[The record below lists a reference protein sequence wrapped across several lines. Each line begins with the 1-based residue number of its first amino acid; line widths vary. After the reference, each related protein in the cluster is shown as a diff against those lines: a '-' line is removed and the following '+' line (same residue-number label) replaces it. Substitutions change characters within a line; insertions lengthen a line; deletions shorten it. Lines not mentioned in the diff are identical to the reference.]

1 MNPMNP
7 MARGLVVTAM
17 LSGAL
22 IVVAVLLWVSE
33 VIGLP
38 LFLGA
43 VVLISVAQM
52 GVTMRILAKQK
63 QAMQG
68 RAAARDD
75 RSPGDGFDPM
85 KKFR

>member
-1 MNPMNP
+1 MNPMT
-7 MARGLVVTAM
+7 RGLVLTAM

-22 IVVAVLLWVSE
+22 IVAAVLLWVSE

-43 VVLISVAQM
+43 VVLISIAQM
-52 GVTMRILAKQK
+52 GITMRMLAEQK
-63 QAMQG
+63 RAW
-68 RAAARDD
+68 RDNAAARDD

-85 KKFR
+85 RKYR